1 MEPLN
6 PVQIERDLRETNQ
19 RIYKGV
25 EIVSKRY
32 AEFLKAKSE
41 YEDAQAYAF
50 LAAEGSI
57 KDKDAQATIATKK
70 SRDARDV
77 ADAAYR
83 RAKDLL
89 RAVEGEQS
97 ALQTISAGIRQAYA
111 GAHHGTP

>member
-32 AEFLKAKSE
+32 ADYLQAEAE
-41 YEDAQAYAF
+41 YKNAHARAY

-57 KDKDAQATIATKK
+57 KDKEAQAEIATQDE
-70 SRDARDV
+70 RNARDV
-77 ADAAYR
+77 AEVAHK
-83 RAKDLL
+83 RAKDTL
-89 RAVEGEQS
+89 RAVESEQS

-111 GAHHGTP
+111 GAHHGA